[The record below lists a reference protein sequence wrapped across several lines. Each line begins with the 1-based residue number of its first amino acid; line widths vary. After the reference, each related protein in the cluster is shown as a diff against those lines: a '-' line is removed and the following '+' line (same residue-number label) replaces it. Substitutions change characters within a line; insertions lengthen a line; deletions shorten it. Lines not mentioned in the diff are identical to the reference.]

1 MQIVKSLRNECIKYG
16 PVIQLKIHRPADPG
30 MAKVLFNTGFYGK
43 AFVQFADASTAMR
56 AKEGLMAMATGDKNV
71 AINYVSQ
78 EVFSAI
84 L

>member
-1 MQIVKSLRNECIKYG
+1 M
-16 PVIQLKIHRPADPG
+16 IQLKIPRPADPG

-43 AFVQFADASTAMR
+43 AFVQFADASIAMR
-56 AKEGLMAMATGDKNV
+56 AKEGLMSMATGDKNLV
-71 AINYVSQ
+71 INYVSQ

>member
-1 MQIVKSLRNECIKYG
+1 MQIVRNLRNECVKYG
-16 PVIQLKIHRPADPG
+16 QMIQLKIPRPADPG

-43 AFVQFADASTAMR
+43 AFVQFADASIAMR
-56 AKEGLMAMATGDKNV
+56 AKEGLMSMATGDKNLV
-71 AINYVSQ
+71 INYVSQ